1 VPPSTGRP
9 GARGLADAI
18 GGARLKVLATG
29 VVIVAA
35 VAAGYLARGRVVP
48 AEGPVS
54 SSPSPGAES
63 TPPPAKAL
71 DRVAGLFAG
80 PKTAHVSLDFAHS
93 LKGGTLRVLVDD
105 EAVIVADLDSRVTR
119 RIAGVSLRK
128 GTLLDSFEVE
138 PGRHEIR
145 VRVAWD
151 GNAKDESIWANFQPG
166 SKRRL
171 EARLRGVGGLQ
182 DLSLKWR

>member
-1 VPPSTGRP
+1 
-9 GARGLADAI
+9 
-18 GGARLKVLATG
+18 VLAAG

-35 VAAGYLARGRVVP
+35 VAAGYLGRGRVVP
-48 AEGPVS
+48 AGGSVG

-63 TPPPAKAL
+63 APPSAKAL
-71 DRVAGLFAG
+71 DRVGELLAG
-80 PKTAHVSLDFAHS
+80 PKAAQVSVDFAHS
-93 LKGGTLRVLVDD
+93 LKNGTLRVFVDD
-105 EAVIVADLDSRVTR
+105 TPVIEADLDSRVTK
-119 RIAGVSLRK
+119 RIAGISLRK
-128 GTLLDSFEVE
+128 GSLRDSFEVK

-151 GNAKDESIWANFQPG
+151 GNVKSESIWANFQPG

-182 DLSLKWR
+182 DLSLSWR